1 MLVSYKWLNEL
12 VDLSVTA
19 DELADKMSRT
29 GIEVEEVNV
38 PEEGLKKIVVGDVK
52 ECEPHPDSDHLSICQ
67 VDVGEEELSQI
78 VCGAPNIKA
87 GKKVIVA
94 LPNSRITGNVKIKKG
109 KMRGQVSLGMI
120 CSLQEL
126 GYSDNLIPK
135 EYADGIYFM
144 PDEAIPG
151 EPVFPYLE
159 MDDAIIELSITAN
172 RADALSMRGVAHEV
186 GAIYRQKPVFPTKEL
201 IEDNSAK
208 IADYLTVKVEEVT
221 DTPNYRMRVVKD
233 VTVKESPLWLQTRLM
248 NEGIRPISNVVDVT
262 NYVLLLFGQ
271 PMHAFDY
278 DKIGSKEIV
287 VRRARDE
294 EVLKTLDGEERR
306 LTPANIVITNGQ
318 EPIALAG
325 VMGGY
330 DSEIVSTTTTVALEA
345 ATFEPITTRLTSK
358 QFGLRSESSSRFEKG
373 INLETVQEACDF
385 AAAMVA
391 ELGEGTV
398 VSGEIVA
405 SETKAPKVEI
415 DITLTKINRSLGT
428 DLTAEIVGEIFEAL
442 GFPFTVV
449 EGAFTV
455 NIPARRWDITIE
467 ADLVEEVA
475 RIYGYD
481 NLPST
486 LPSGEALP
494 GALTRK
500 QQLVRTTQ
508 TTLEGSGL
516 TEAISYALT
525 TEAKAIEFVLEQ
537 QAVVKLQSPM
547 SEDHAVLR
555 QNLTSGLLTDLAY
568 NVARKNSDVA
578 LFEIGNVFSNTDSGQ
593 MPTEGRHLGMAITG
607 AWADKTW
614 QVAKTPV
621 DFYLLKG
628 IFENLLEVIGADSLV
643 TFEPTADLPA
653 LHPGRTAKIIID
665 GQAIGFIGQIHPL
678 TAKEYSINETYV
690 LEVDLDCLFDQE
702 LVGIDYEVVSKFPS
716 MKRDIALLVDTTVSN
731 QELVTVIKGH
741 GGKFLQTVQL
751 FDIFQGEKLGAG
763 KKSMAYSLS
772 FQNPEATLID
782 DEVTAAMAKIE
793 NALVN
798 EYSVE
803 IR

>member
-52 ECEPHPDSDHLSICQ
+52 ACEPHPDSDHLSICQ

-186 GAIYRQKPVFPTKEL
+186 GAIYRQTPVFPTKEL
-201 IEDNSAK
+201 VEDTSTK
-208 IADYLTVKVEEVT
+208 IDDYLTVKVEEVT

-391 ELGEGTV
+391 ELGDGTV

-449 EGAFTV
+449 EDAFTV

-607 AWADKTW
+607 AWEDKTW

-628 IFENLLEVIGADSLV
+628 IFENLLGVIGADSLV

-653 LHPGRTAKIIID
+653 LHPGRTTKIVID
-665 GQAIGFIGQIHPL
+665 GQTIGFIGQIHPL

-690 LEVDLDCLFDQE
+690 LEVDLDCLFAQE

-731 QELVTVIKGH
+731 QDLVAVIKGH

-782 DEVTAAMAKIE
+782 DEITAAMAKIE
-793 NALVN
+793 NALVH